1 MFEFIIMMV
10 VCDNKFC
17 VGSDGTIYKFVIIK
31 VGLDGI
37 ETIPWIDKFRVRV
50 VRDNIQ
56 SQLGK

>member
-1 MFEFIIMMV
+1 MMV